1 MENTAANPSRWR
13 RRNLLVH
20 RPIQL
25 RFIGLL
31 FLQMG
36 IILAALGLLVHSHVQ
51 SGLELAA
58 GIPLGDPV
66 GQDSMNAELVTN
78 LHGFHVRGL
87 TLIAATGAMLLLF
100 GLFASHK
107 LAGPVVKLEGYL
119 TSLAAGDYSRRIAF
133 RRKDHLDDFAA
144 GLNRMAESMER
155 REQRVTALAAE
166 LARKC
171 QEIDGAPDRSRLL
184 SEMGVLVAVLKEAV

>member
-107 LAGPVVKLEGYL
+107 LAG
-119 TSLAAGDYSRRIAF
+119 DYSRRIAF